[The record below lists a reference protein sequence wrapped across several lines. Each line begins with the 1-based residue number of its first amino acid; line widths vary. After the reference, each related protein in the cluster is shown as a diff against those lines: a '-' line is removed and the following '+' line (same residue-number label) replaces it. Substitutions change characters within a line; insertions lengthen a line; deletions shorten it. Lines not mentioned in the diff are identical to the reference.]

1 MMEKAS
7 NIMNSGSSNS
17 GKVYIFDISGRYAHF
32 RKFYTNSSSLSYLV
46 PPRTVIA
53 GLIAGLLGLPSERF
67 TNNEKET
74 YYEKFNSENFLIAV
88 SLKTQIR
95 KMMQTVNY
103 CFTKTQNK
111 EISFSKHSQIPLEI
125 LTAQNE
131 KELRYRVYFSFIQ
144 NEDKSKFEKGIEL
157 IKNNRFIYP
166 PYLGL
171 SEFLASVNYIDTG
184 KTSPLKEPPEKLHS
198 VCRLE
203 YIKDFKIESDVKYLS
218 ERMPTGFTN
227 QRNPLPPK
235 VYLVEVNGKPIYAKY
250 SESALLYNVL
260 YKENGETISENISPM

>member
-1 MMEKAS
+1 
-7 NIMNSGSSNS
+7 MNDNHPD
-17 GKVYIFDISGRYAHF
+17 KVIIFDIMGRNAHF

-67 TNNEKET
+67 TNNEIET
-74 YYEKFNSENFLIAV
+74 YYEKFHSEKCFIAV
-88 SLKTQIR
+88 SLKTLTR

-103 CFTKTQNK
+103 CFTKTKNK

-131 KELRYRVYFSFIQ
+131 EDLRYRVYFSFIQ
-144 NEDKSKFEKGIEL
+144 NEDKTKFEKEIEL
-157 IKNNRFIYP
+157 IKKNRFVYP

-171 SEFLASVNYIDTG
+171 SEFIATIKFINEGNIFPAEQSEELQSIC
-184 KTSPLKEPPEKLHS
+184 KLD
-198 VCRLE
+198 
-203 YIKDFKIESDVKYLS
+203 YIKDFIVENEVKYLT

-227 QRNPLPPK
+227 NRTPLSPAD
-235 VYLVEVNGKPIYAKY
+235 YLIEVNGNPIYATYKEN
-250 SESALLYNVL
+250 SLLYKVE
-260 YKENGETISENISPM
+260 YEENGETVF

>member
-1 MMEKAS
+1 
-7 NIMNSGSSNS
+7 MNSGSSNS

-46 PPRTVIA
+46 PPRTVVAGMIA
-53 GLIAGLLGLPSERF
+53 GMFGMPSERF
-67 TNNEKET
+67 TDNAKEV
-74 YYEKFNSENFLIAV
+74 YYEKFNPENCFIAL

-95 KMMQTVNY
+95 KMMQTINY
-103 CFTKTQNK
+103 CFTKTQSN

-125 LTAQNE
+125 LTAKYD
-131 KELRYRVYFSFIQ
+131 KELRYRIFFCCNNTGEIPEYS
-144 NEDKSKFEKGIEL
+144 DKLDLLKK
-157 IKNNRFIYP
+157 NRFIYP

-184 KTSPLKEPPEKLHS
+184 KISLVKEPPEQLHS

-227 QRNPLPPK
+227 HRNPLQPAE
-235 VYLVEVNGKPIYAKY
+235 YIIEVNGKPIYAKY
-250 SESALLYNVL
+250 SEDSLLYNVL

>member
-1 MMEKAS
+1 
-7 NIMNSGSSNS
+7 MNNNHPD
-17 GKVYIFDISGRYAHF
+17 KVLIFDIMGRNAHF

-67 TNNEKET
+67 TNEGNKT
-74 YYEKFNSENFLIAV
+74 YYDKFNSENCFIAV
-88 SLKTQIR
+88 SLKTPIR

-131 KELRYRVYFSFIQ
+131 KELRYRIYFFHKENSCI
-144 NEDKSKFEKGIEL
+144 NGYSRKIEL
-157 IKNNRFIYP
+157 LKKNRFVYP

-171 SEFLASVNYIDTG
+171 SEFLASINFIDEG
-184 KTSPLKEPPEKLHS
+184 IISSVDQPEKLHS
-198 VCRLE
+198 ICKLD
-203 YIKDFKIESDVKYLS
+203 YIKDFNVENEVKYLT

-227 QRNPLPPK
+227 KRNPLSPAD
-235 VYLVEVNGKPIYAKY
+235 YLIEVNRKPIYAIYK
-250 SESALLYNVL
+250 EDALLYQVE
-260 YKENGETISENISPM
+260 YEENGETVSENISPM

>member
-1 MMEKAS
+1 MSKNHS
-7 NIMNSGSSNS
+7 D
-17 GKVYIFDISGRYAHF
+17 KVIIFDIMGRNAHF

-67 TNNEKET
+67 TNDEKEI
-74 YYEKFNSENFLIAV
+74 YYEKLNSEKCFIAV

-125 LTAQNE
+125 LTAQNK
-131 KELRYRVYFSFIQ
+131 KELRYRIYFSF
-144 NEDKSKFEKGIEL
+144 NKKEDEKRILNRIEQ
-157 IKNNRFIYP
+157 IKNNRFVYP

-171 SEFLASVNYIDTG
+171 SEFLASINLIDQG
-184 KTSPLKEPPEKLHS
+184 IISSVEQPEELHS
-198 VCRLE
+198 ICKLD
-203 YIKDFKIESDVKYLS
+203 YIKDFNVENEVKYLT

-227 QRNPLPPK
+227 KRNPLSPAD
-235 VYLVEVNGKPIYAKY
+235 YLIEVNGKPIYATYK
-250 SESALLYNVL
+250 EDALLYKIE
-260 YKENGETISENISPM
+260 YKENGETVSENISSM

>member
-1 MMEKAS
+1 
-7 NIMNSGSSNS
+7 MNNNHPD
-17 GKVYIFDISGRYAHF
+17 KVIIFDIMGRNAHF

-67 TNNEKET
+67 TNDEKEI
-74 YYEKFNSENFLIAV
+74 YYEKFNSEKCFIAV

-131 KELRYRVYFSFIQ
+131 EELRYRVYFSFIQ
-144 NEDKSKFEKGIEL
+144 NEDKTKFEKGIEL
-157 IKNNRFIYP
+157 MKNNRFVYP

-171 SEFLASVNYIDTG
+171 SEFLASINFIDEGTISSVG
-184 KTSPLKEPPEKLHS
+184 QPEQLHS
-198 VCRLE
+198 ICKID
-203 YIKDFKIESDVKYLS
+203 YIKNFNVENEVKYLT
-218 ERMPTGFTN
+218 ERMPIGFTN
-227 QRNPLPPK
+227 KRNPLSPAE
-235 VYLVEVNGKPIYAKY
+235 YLIEVNGKPIYATYKGD
-250 SESALLYNVL
+250 ALLYKIE
-260 YKENGETISENISPM
+260 YKENGKTVSENISSM

>member
-1 MMEKAS
+1 
-7 NIMNSGSSNS
+7 MNNNHPD
-17 GKVYIFDISGRYAHF
+17 KVIIFDIMGRNAHF

-53 GLIAGLLGLPSERF
+53 GLIAGMLGLPSERF
-67 TNNEKET
+67 TNDEKET
-74 YYEKFNSENFLIAV
+74 YYEKFKSKKCFIAV

-131 KELRYRVYFSFIQ
+131 EELRYRVYFSFIQ
-144 NEDKSKFEKGIEL
+144 NEDKTRFEKGIEL
-157 IKNNRFIYP
+157 IKNNRFVYP

-171 SEFLASVNYIDTG
+171 SEFLASINFIDEGTI
-184 KTSPLKEPPEKLHS
+184 SSVELPEKLHS
-198 VCRLE
+198 ICKLD
-203 YIKDFKIESDVKYLS
+203 YIKDFNVENEVKYLT

-227 QRNPLPPK
+227 NRTPLSPAD
-235 VYLVEVNGKPIYAKY
+235 YLIEVNGKPIYAIYK
-250 SESALLYNVL
+250 EDVLLYKVE
-260 YKENGETISENISPM
+260 YKKKGETVSENISPM